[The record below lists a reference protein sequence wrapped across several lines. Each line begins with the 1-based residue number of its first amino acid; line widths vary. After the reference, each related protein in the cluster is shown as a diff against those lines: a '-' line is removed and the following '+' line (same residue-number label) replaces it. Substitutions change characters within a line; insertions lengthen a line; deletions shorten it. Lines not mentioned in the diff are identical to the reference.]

1 MSLADIR
8 GYYKVPAFRGARV
21 KALQRPGTI
30 TGSDGAYI
38 RVRLDGEK
46 LARAYHPTWCMEYLP
61 ANPEEGKSE

>member
-30 TGSDGAYI
+30 TGADGSRI
-38 RVRLDGEK
+38 HVRLDGEK
-46 LARAYHPTWCMEYLP
+46 RAQPYHPTWRVEYLP
-61 ANPEEGKSE
+61 AEPPKEPST

>member
-30 TGSDGAYI
+30 AGI
-38 RVRLDGEK
+38 Q
-46 LARAYHPTWCMEYLP
+46 ARP
-61 ANPEEGKSE
+61 